1 MVVSGLPRRN
11 GDRHS
16 AEIANMALD
25 LLNEMERFVVK
36 HDPDLHLQLRSGI
49 HIGPCAAGNSEKNA
63 ISNFIQVLTL
73 TNQDQNMIRMN
84 SNVSSS
90 TKFKKD
96 KLNAGFS

>member
-63 ISNFIQVLTL
+63 IYFSKTEFHT
-73 TNQDQNMIRMN
+73 
-84 SNVSSS
+84 SFNVNKSRS
-90 TKFKKD
+90 KYD
-96 KLNAGFS
+96 